1 MNFHQ
6 QLESYIKKN
15 HSFFFFFLKLRVK
28 PQEQESATEVST
40 GGNIETIIGELF
52 ALT

>member
-15 HSFFFFFLKLRVK
+15 HSFFFFLKLRVK
-28 PQEQESATEVST
+28 PQEQKSATEVST